1 MIELYLRMIYL
12 MQIEIYQWLVPVI
25 GLYFIYRTINQYVKK
40 RRTVLAAVVWVIFW
54 IGVITLAIIPNQVSF
69 KIAEILGFKSNVTA
83 VIFVAIGMLF
93 FFVFYLSSTV
103 ERLENQLT
111 DLVRK
116 LAIEEHKNKTHQLH
130 KLEQDSKKLEIKGE
144 ERISKSTSK
153 SAS

>member
-1 MIELYLRMIYL
+1 MIFLL
-12 MQIEIYQWLVPVI
+12 QIEIYQWLVPLI

-40 RRTVLAAVVWVIFW
+40 RRTILAAVVWVVFW

-69 KIAEILGFKSNVTA
+69 KIADILGFKSNVTA
-83 VIFVAIGMLF
+83 VIFVSIGMLF

-116 LAIEEHKNKTHQLH
+116 LAIAENKNAMKQHQASAEDLQ
-130 KLEQDSKKLEIKGE
+130 EAPREEIK
-144 ERISKSTSK
+144 IIPKQKSK
-153 SAS
+153 SAQ

>member
-1 MIELYLRMIYL
+1 MIFLL
-12 MQIEIYQWLVPVI
+12 QIEIYQWLVPLI

-40 RRTVLAAVVWVIFW
+40 RRTILAAVVWVMFW

-69 KIAEILGFKSNVTA
+69 KIASILGFKSNVTA
-83 VIFVAIGMLF
+83 VIWVSIGMLF

-116 LAIEEHKNKTHQLH
+116 LALAEGKNLKNEEIEA
-130 KLEQDSKKLEIKGE
+130 
-144 ERISKSTSK
+144 SKSKEPIDLPSSERSLKSK
-153 SAS
+153 SAQ